1 MTRKLRTIVKMV
13 LNSLLLSTILAA
25 CMVGPDYTPPKAE
38 LAPFHNVAYTSSSQG
53 HAAPPLDHWWTGFND
68 PMLVTVV
75 QRALNE
81 NLDLDAAFARV
92 RQARATAAS
101 AGAQLLPTVDFN
113 ASRTYEHQSLNGAF
127 GSVAN
132 GSPGFHRD
140 GHEDVIGPS
149 ASWEIDLFGGL
160 RREEAAA
167 NAEAQAAEA
176 QRVGTRVTV
185 AADTADAYLQI
196 RGYQARL
203 AVAQNQ
209 IDTDEHLVELVG
221 AEGPRT

>member
-1 MTRKLRTIVKMV
+1 MTFR
-13 LNSLLLSTILAA
+13 
-25 CMVGPDYTPPKAE
+25 
-38 LAPFHNVAYTSSSQG
+38 SSRS
-53 HAAPPLDHWWTGFND
+53 APPLDHWWTGFND

-101 AGAQLLPTVDFN
+101 AGAQLLPTIDFN
-113 ASRTYEHQSLNGAF
+113 ASRTYERQSLNGAF
-127 GSVAN
+127 GSVAED
-132 GSPGFHRD
+132 SPGFHRD
-140 GHEDVIGPS
+140 GHEDVIGRS
-149 ASWEIDLFGGL
+149 ASWGIDLFGGL

-196 RGYQARL
+196 WGYQARL
-203 AVAQNQ
+203 ARHRTEP
-209 IDTDEHLVELVG
+209 DRHRRTPRRVG
-221 AEGPRT
+221 A